1 MGTGGDTGESR
12 GEDDGAG
19 ASSDATG
26 PLPDA
31 DREALLAAYRELNAR
46 HLALSRRW
54 NRRITRGTLA
64 VVAIVG
70 YAVAERR
77 VVVAVAPFAILF
89 LLIAH
94 TIAEND
100 QTRVLGRMAHIERR
114 VDVDGFAYER
124 TRGLYS
130 KHFQSPKSQLPLW
143 VMNGFVGTLFFS
155 TMALGWLAVYD
166 SQQCVACATTGSLT
180 FLYALALST
189 VLALFYSNTR
199 IYRDELSDIRNE
211 DGD

>member
-1 MGTGGDTGESR
+1 MGTGSDTG
-12 GEDDGAG
+12 GGDGDDRETTA
-19 ASSDATG
+19 

-46 HLALSRRW
+46 HLELSRRW

-70 YAVAERR
+70 YAVAERP
-77 VVVAVAPFAILF
+77 VVVAVAPFAVLF

-100 QTRVLGRMAHIERR
+100 QTRVLGRIARIERR
-114 VDVDGFAYER
+114 IDVDGFAYEH

-130 KHFQSPKSQLPLW
+130 PHFQSPKSQLPLW
-143 VMNGFVGTLFFS
+143 VMNGFVGTLFLS
-155 TMALGWLAVYD
+155 TMALGWFAVYD
-166 SQQCVACATTGSLT
+166 SQQCVACPTTGGLT
-180 FLYALALST
+180 LLYALALVT
-189 VLALFYSNTR
+189 VVALFYSNTR
-199 IYRDELSDIRNE
+199 IYLDELSEVRDE
-211 DGD
+211 GGD

>member
-1 MGTGGDTGESR
+1 MGTGSDTGESD
-12 GEDDGAG
+12 GDDRET
-19 ASSDATG
+19 TG

-46 HLALSRRW
+46 HLELSRRW

-70 YAVAERR
+70 YAVAERP
-77 VVVAVAPFAILF
+77 VVVAVAPFAVLF

-100 QTRVLGRMAHIERR
+100 QTRLLGRIARIERR
-114 VDVDGFAYER
+114 IDVDGFAYER

-130 KHFQSPKSQLPLW
+130 PHFRSPKSQLPLW
-143 VMNGFVGTLFFS
+143 VMNGFVGTLFLS
-155 TMALGWLAVYD
+155 TMALGWFAVYD
-166 SQQCVACATTGSLT
+166 SQQCVVCPTTGGLT
-180 FLYALALST
+180 LLYALALAT
-189 VLALFYSNTR
+189 VVALFYSNTR
-199 IYRDELSDIRNE
+199 IYLDELSEVRDE